1 MKTVFIESAGLVYH
15 WLGDRYELPTGRHE
29 ITGVMPKKG
38 GGEDE
43 SDFTK
48 AHRVAQMLKKS
59 YPDQITLSVE
69 YDEHSKTP
77 AQVEAATPTQFGEA
91 KETVEEVPPAVTEEP
106 EPTPEPRKKYEPPQ
120 ERRTFPHRNADLKK
134 KK

>member
-1 MKTVFIESAGLVYH
+1 MKTLFIESEGLVYH
-15 WLGDRYELPTGRHE
+15 WLGDRYELPAGRHE

-59 YPDQITLSVE
+59 YPEQITLSVE

-77 AQVEAATPTQFGEA
+77 AQVEAATPTQWREA
-91 KETVEEVPPAVTEEP
+91 KKAVEEVPPPAPEEP
-106 EPTPEPRKKYEPPQ
+106 EPTPEPRKKYEPAP
-120 ERRTFPHRNADLKK
+120 ERRTYHRIPDPKK